1 MRPSGK
7 SVAILQIA
15 VIAFLAGSYFITMA
29 AIRDPSDYLPDR
41 IARSDRKGMMYGYV
55 FLPWEDL
62 MASGAADQYM
72 DLAAQCL
79 DFCYVHAQWSV
90 CGLDN
95 DTLNQDYLGNLTSFV
110 AGLGARG
117 VKVVV
122 HEWVSSYSP
131 SWMHP
136 YTPEL
141 VGQGD
146 RWQGIDPATADATA
160 LAHRNALKWSMVHYH
175 EMLCQYFRDHGVE
188 DDILGFCL
196 DDETQSEHWTDFFA
210 ALTAVTHVFNAT
222 WETMAMFNRIDK
234 YHITGDAG
242 MDVNAMDP
250 YTQDSEF
257 VQRIT
262 YAYEHSGVD
271 KVSVLIDAMGDHDD
285 AAFHDKMRRQAWIA
299 WFMGADSIGWYT
311 FMYGSDQWACARNNW
326 TAGGG
331 PIITPKTV
339 ATNETAIDIHKLN
352 QAFTKIA
359 GAGEMDSMGVLLQ
372 AYALAK
378 ENQFAAA
385 RALVQGVIDG

>member
-1 MRPSGK
+1 MRLSVK

-72 DLAAQCL
+72 DLVAQSL

-95 DTLNQDYLGNLTSFV
+95 DTLNQAYLGNLTSFI

-131 SWMHP
+131 SWMLA

-141 VGQGD
+141 AGQGE
-146 RWQGIDPATADATA
+146 RWQGIDPATARRDGAVAPERVEMVDGALSRDA
-160 LAHRNALKWSMVHYH
+160 LP
-175 EMLCQYFRDHGVE
+175 YFRDHARRRRHHGV
-188 DDILGFCL
+188 LL

-210 ALTAVTHVFNAT
+210 ALHRGDHAFNAT
-222 WETMAMFNRIDK
+222 WETMAMFNASTS
-234 YHITGDAG
+234 ITSQETRDGRERD
-242 MDVNAMDP
+242 
-250 YTQDSEF
+250 
-257 VQRIT
+257 
-262 YAYEHSGVD
+262 
-271 KVSVLIDAMGDHDD
+271 
-285 AAFHDKMRRQAWIA
+285 
-299 WFMGADSIGWYT
+299 
-311 FMYGSDQWACARNNW
+311 GS
-326 TAGGG
+326 
-331 PIITPKTV
+331 
-339 ATNETAIDIHKLN
+339 L
-352 QAFTKIA
+352 
-359 GAGEMDSMGVLLQ
+359 
-372 AYALAK
+372 
-378 ENQFAAA
+378 
-385 RALVQGVIDG
+385 